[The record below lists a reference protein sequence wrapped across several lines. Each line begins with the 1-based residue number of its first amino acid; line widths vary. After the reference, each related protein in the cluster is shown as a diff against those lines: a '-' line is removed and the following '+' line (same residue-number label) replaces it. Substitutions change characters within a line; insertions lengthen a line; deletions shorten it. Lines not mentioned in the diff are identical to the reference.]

1 MARLAGFE
9 GRVFVGERFD
19 GHGLLLAVVVRVDW
33 LAERAGQVG
42 RRGLVL
48 DVGRARR
55 APADARHS
63 SPARAA
69 TVVFDDAEL
78 ARFDAARRARRL
90 DGAAVCLWNRPD
102 HADFL
107 AAIAASWQRSQSAG
121 AVLWWPW
128 ARQRGPKGPRIHD
141 GGLRFAGCRSAESVV
156 SSVDRPGCPGDVP
169 G

>member
-1 MARLAGFE
+1 M
-9 GRVFVGERFD
+9 FVGERFD
-19 GHGLLLAVVVRVDW
+19 GHGLLLAVIVRTKG
-33 LAERAGQVG
+33 LAERAGQVS

-48 DVGRARR
+48 DVGRAWR
-55 APADARHS
+55 APADARHP

-69 TVVFDDAEL
+69 AVVVDEAEL
-78 ARFDAARRARRL
+78 SRFGAARRARRF
-90 DGAAVCLWNRPD
+90 DGAAVRRWDRPA

-107 AAIAASWQRSQSAG
+107 AAIAASWPRSQSAG

-141 GGLRFAGCRSAESVV
+141 GGLRFAGCRSAGSVV